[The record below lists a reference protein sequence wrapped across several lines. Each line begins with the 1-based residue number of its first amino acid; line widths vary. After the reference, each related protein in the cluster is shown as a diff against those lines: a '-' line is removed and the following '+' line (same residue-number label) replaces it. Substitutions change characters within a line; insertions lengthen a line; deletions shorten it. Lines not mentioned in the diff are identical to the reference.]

1 MPATA
6 TRPARSPDQW
16 VAEGVGLGVLL
27 GWLVGVRAGAGELV
41 GVADGLEVAP
51 LDGVGE
57 GVAVAE
63 VVGADPGPGPADEP
77 VVAITIPAT
86 IATMPV
92 ITPTASSSR
101 VQEDAG
107 SVPDVGPSPVNGAA
121 SLGGWTDTGGT
132 PSGVQ
137 LLAAVAW
144 AAAAPGQGYPV
155 CPGQTQ

>member
-1 MPATA
+1 MGRRRGRAWSLA
-6 TRPARSPDQW
+6 GLAGRRARGGRGTGRRGGR
-16 VAEGVGLGVLL
+16 AESRAAGRR
-27 GWLVGVRAGAGELV
+27 GW
-41 GVADGLEVAP
+41 
-51 LDGVGE
+51 

-121 SLGGWTDTGGT
+121 SLGSWTGTGGT

-137 LLAAVAW
+137 LLAAASRAVA
-144 AAAAPGQGYPV
+144 
-155 CPGQTQ
+155 

>member
-1 MPATA
+1 
-6 TRPARSPDQW
+6 
-16 VAEGVGLGVLL
+16 LL

-121 SLGGWTDTGGT
+121 SLGAGL
-132 PSGVQ
+132 VR
-137 LLAAVAW
+137 AARLPASSFW
-144 AAAAPGQGYPV
+144 PPRPGQPPL
-155 CPGQTQ
+155 PGKGIQCALGKLSGR

>member
-1 MPATA
+1 M
-6 TRPARSPDQW
+6 
-16 VAEGVGLGVLL
+16 LGR
-27 GWLVGVRAGAGELV
+27 LVGVCAGVGELLAL
-41 GVADGLEVAP
+41 ADGLEVAL
-51 LDGVGE
+51 LDGVAE

-63 VVGADPGPGPADEP
+63 AVGAAPGPGPADEP

-92 ITPTASSSR
+92 MTPTASNSR

-107 SVPDVGPSPVNGAA
+107 SVPDAGPSPVNGAP
-121 SLGGWTDTGGT
+121 SPGLGWYGGT

-137 LLAAVAW
+137 LLAAASRAVAT
-144 AAAAPGQGYPV
+144 PGAEYLV